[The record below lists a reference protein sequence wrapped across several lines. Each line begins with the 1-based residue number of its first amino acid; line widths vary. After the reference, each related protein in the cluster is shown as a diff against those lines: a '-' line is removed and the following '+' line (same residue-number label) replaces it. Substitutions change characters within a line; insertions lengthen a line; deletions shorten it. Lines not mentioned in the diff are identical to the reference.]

1 MLQDSSNAQQ
11 TPANDLEF
19 WRNLWGMEVLSKVKN
34 FVWRACKEALPTKRN
49 LFHRKITTS
58 ALYENYRM
66 CDEDCAHAIFY
77 CSNLQVAW
85 SSDPQ
90 WSWLASMQGCNIKE
104 IFQKA
109 FLERKDAELLA
120 FTGWTI

>member
-34 FVWRACKEALPTKRN
+34 FVWRACKEALPTKWN
-49 LFHRKITTS
+49 LFRRKITTS
-58 ALYENYRM
+58 ALCENCGVY
-66 CDEDCAHAIFY
+66 DEDCAHAIFY